1 MKKFLENI
9 KNLRVAHHY
18 SQADVA
24 RIVGVTKQAV
34 SQWEQGLR
42 FPRVGVAQK
51 LADLYNV
58 SLSDLFDIDGTPLPP
73 NGFEV
78 ATTVTRPVVGTIA
91 CGEPI
96 LATENI
102 DEYVDVPANIKCDF
116 LLRCKGDSM
125 IGARIY
131 DGDLVYIRQQP
142 TVEDGEIAAVLIG
155 EEATLKRVQKAGNH
169 MLLIAENPAYPVMV
183 LDSSSADSV
192 RIIGKAVGCLF
203 QL

>member
-1 MKKFLENI
+1 MKKFIENI

-24 RIVGVTKQAV
+24 RIVGVSKQAV

-78 ATTVTRPVVGTIA
+78 APTVTRPIVGTIA

-102 DEYVDVPANIKCDF
+102 DEYAEVPAGIKCDF

-125 IGARIY
+125 TGARIY

-155 EEATLKRVQKAGNH
+155 EEATLKRVRRMGDQV
-169 MLLIAENPAYPVMV
+169 LLLADNPAYMPMV
-183 LDSSSADSV
+183 FDGTGEEM